1 MLELS
6 DNDFKVLIVKMLQ
19 WAIANTLETEEKNS
33 QQTNRRYLKRNK
45 EITGK
50 YN

>member
-1 MLELS
+1 MLQLS
-6 DNDFKVLIVKMLQ
+6 DKDFKAATVKMLQ
-19 WAIANTLETEEKNS
+19 WAIANTLETDEKNS

-50 YN
+50 YD